1 MPSSSRDRVRERF
14 AARCGYCGVSDVAI
28 GSTLTID
35 HHRPRSW
42 GGGDEDENLIYAC
55 SRCNEHKGAYWH
67 EHHPPHVPLLHPG
80 HHDLA
85 LHVREGADG
94 CLVGLTPEGM
104 FLIERLRLN
113 RAPLVSHRLGLRAA
127 AVQREALDAARVK
140 VHELEQRISR
150 MRADFDSTVDEI
162 QQQTSTDEGGDEP

>member
-1 MPSSSRDRVRERF
+1 
-14 AARCGYCGVSDVAI
+14 
-28 GSTLTID
+28 
-35 HHRPRSW
+35 
-42 GGGDEDENLIYAC
+42 
-55 SRCNEHKGAYWH
+55 
-67 EHHPPHVPLLHPG
+67 
-80 HHDLA
+80 
-85 LHVREGADG
+85 
-94 CLVGLTPEGM
+94 VGLTPEGM